1 MHGSPY
7 LLLLL
12 LRNSVQLNH
21 NPPVS
26 SVTDK
31 KIASISKNKIR
42 EIFCPADF
50 QYSLHL
56 FKIPRHNKYFCR
68 TADSKSCM
76 TFHRFFQK
84 HSITS
89 KLPAKLLF
97 YFFIHRFCPL
107 SFYSVNIL
115 IYFLFSPPAGLSPP
129 LQIPAF
135 LLFPAQTK
143 CFRFLP
149 TPGRYCY
156 LSLSCCSFPY
166 GFFHE
171 NITP

>member
-1 MHGSPY
+1 MDNYNESGMY
-7 LLLLL
+7 NL
-12 LRNSVQLNH
+12 
-21 NPPVS
+21 VS
-26 SVTDK
+26 KT
-31 KIASISKNKIR
+31 
-42 EIFCPADF
+42 ADF

-56 FKIPRHNKYFCR
+56 FKISRHNKYFCR

-107 SFYSVNIL
+107 SFYSVDIL

-149 TPGRYCY
+149 TPDWYCY